1 MSTAK
6 NVVLVQSG
14 WADGSGSYGVHYIL
28 TSGGYDG

>member
-6 NVVLVQSG
+6 NVVLVHDG
-14 WADGSGSYGVHYIL
+14 WGDGSGSHGMYDIL

>member
-14 WADGSGSYGVHYIL
+14 WADGSGSSGVPYIL
-28 TSGGYDG
+28 ASGGCDG

>member
-14 WADGSGSYGVHYIL
+14 WVDGSGSYAAYYIL